1 MRHGLFARAASLDGF
16 RRPHIPGSWSN
27 AGNQRPMA
35 PAITAVTAA
44 KKIPSTLLANE
55 VIE

>member
-1 MRHGLFARAASLDGF
+1 MRHGLFARAASLDGL

-27 AGNQRPMA
+27 AGNQRPM
-35 PAITAVTAA
+35 PAITAVIAA
-44 KKIPSTLLANE
+44 KKIPSTLLADQ